1 MTGKDKMVG
10 GRTREEWLAWIF
22 DHRDMYLDEVT
33 LPVTVL
39 REFVALLSAH
49 SRGLREG
56 LERAAKVLCPS
67 CAAGVPVKGDKH
79 DNGVALP
86 YHCLAYLVRAEASKL
101 DGKEPKP
108 YEYKGKSFE
117 GRCDECGARSC
128 DGMHPPDPP
137 AEEREPCSCHL
148 GSVCTEACGYRI
160 CHDGCPR
167 WGG

>member
-1 MTGKDKMVG
+1 VTDKTVG
-10 GRTREEWLAWIF
+10 GRTREEWQRRYLHAIRDRSVIFEDLLAAA
-22 DHRDMYLDEVT
+22 DV
-33 LPVTVL
+33 
-39 REFVALLSAH
+39 AH

-67 CAAGVPVKGDKH
+67 CAAGVPGKGDKH